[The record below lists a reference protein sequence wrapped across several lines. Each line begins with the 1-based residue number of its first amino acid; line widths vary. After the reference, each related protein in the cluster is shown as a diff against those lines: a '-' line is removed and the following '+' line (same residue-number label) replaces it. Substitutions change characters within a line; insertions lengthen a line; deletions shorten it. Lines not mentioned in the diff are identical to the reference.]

1 MLTSVYRPGTS
12 PLHRARAGTKLL
24 ALAVGASALA
34 WQRSVPAVAVGA
46 LVVAAAV
53 AVAGMPARWVWE
65 QLRPLRWVLLLVA
78 GFQVLTQDWRL
89 ALVVCATLAL
99 AVLAAALVTAT
110 TRMQELL
117 DVLQRLLQPLRRVG
131 VDPDRVALLL
141 ALTLRAVPVLQGL
154 IAEVGDARRARGCER
169 SLRALLVPLLIRTL
183 RHADNLGEALAARGV
198 DD

>member
-1 MLTSVYRPGTS
+1 MTSVYRPGTS